1 MVQRVLEHNVIDRR
15 SVVEYRSGTWR
26 QLLAHLDML
35 LVFATLAVS
44 ALGVLMVYSA
54 TRAQLLHNGESPQYW
69 LKRQAIW
76 SLLGILV
83 MAAVVMVDY
92 HRFEELGYLFY
103 GAVMVGLVGVLAV
116 GRTALGAQRWF
127 QIGPVQLQPSA
138 FAVLGVVLAVAAY
151 CHRHQESG
159 LAPRRLMVLLAL
171 GGLPALLVI
180 KQPDLGS
187 GIVILVTLS
196 VMLVI
201 SGVRARHLVALGV
214 LAVVAVVAVVGLGV
228 LKPFQTQ
235 RLTTFLNPNA
245 TTTAAYNLRESKI
258 AVAAGGV
265 AGKGLFKG
273 SQTDL
278 GYVPEQYTDFIFTA
292 VGEQL
297 GFAGAASLLGLFGLM
312 VWRLLRAAQLA
323 RDHHGRLL
331 CAGVLALIAFS
342 VFQSVG
348 MTIGI
353 MPITG
358 IPLPFVSYGGSATV
372 AFFAAIG
379 LALNVNMRRYG

>member
-1 MVQRVLEHNVIDRR
+1 MVQRVLDHNVIDRR
-15 SVVEYRSGTWR
+15 SVVEYRSGAWR
-26 QLLAHLDML
+26 QLVAHLDML
-35 LVFATLAVS
+35 LVFATLTVS

-54 TRAQLLHNGESPQYW
+54 TRSQLLHNGESPQYW
-69 LKRQAIW
+69 LKRQALW
-76 SLLGILV
+76 SLLGVLV
-83 MAAVVMVDY
+83 MVGVVLVDY
-92 HRFEELGYLFY
+92 HRLEELGYLFY
-103 GAVMVGLVGVLAV
+103 GAVLAGLLAVFAV
-116 GRTALGAQRWF
+116 GRSALGAQRWF
-127 QIGPVQLQPSA
+127 QIGPIQLQPSA

-151 CHRHQESG
+151 CHRHQEAG
-159 LAPRRLMVLLAL
+159 LTPRRVAALVAL
-171 GGLPALLVI
+171 GAVPALLVI

-201 SGVRARHLVALGV
+201 SGVRARYLTALAA
-214 LAVVAVVAVVGLGV
+214 LAVVAVVAVVSLGL
-228 LKPFQTQ
+228 LKSFQTQ

-245 TTTAAYNLRESKI
+245 NTSAAYNLRESKI

-278 GYVPEQYTDFIFTA
+278 GYVPEQFTDFIFTA